1 MKTERFTVPA
11 DHPCLPGHFPQRPVV
26 PAVVI
31 LEAVIAAAG
40 RRYGERVIALTRC
53 KFLRPLAP
61 ETACEIALDD
71 DGDNRI
77 RFRCTSGGAPLAEGR
92 LELEAIRNE

>member
-1 MKTERFTVPA
+1 MKTERFSVPS

-31 LEAVIAAAG
+31 LEAVIATAG
-40 RRYGERVIALTRC
+40 RRYGKRVATLTRC

-61 ETACEIALDD
+61 ETVCEIALED
-71 DGDNRI
+71 DGGNRI
-77 RFRCTSGGAPLAEGR
+77 RFRCTGGGAPLAEGR
-92 LELEAIRNE
+92 LELETVRDE